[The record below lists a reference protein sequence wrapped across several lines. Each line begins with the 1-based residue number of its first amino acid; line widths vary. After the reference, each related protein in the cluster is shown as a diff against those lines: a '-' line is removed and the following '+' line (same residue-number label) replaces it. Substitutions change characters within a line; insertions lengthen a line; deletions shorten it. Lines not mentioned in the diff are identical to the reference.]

1 MKMGYIAPIPH
12 HQYKQY
18 QEREIKVEKHPFTFL
33 PVQPVKPMKNKTQ
46 AHTEEAEPSYH
57 VLQSKQRKTSN
68 QAHSKPSI
76 PTTLLAQ
83 LTGKGKLFNE
93 YV

>member
-1 MKMGYIAPIPH
+1 MGYIAPIPH

-46 AHTEEAEPSYH
+46 AHTEEAESSYH
-57 VLQSKQRKTSN
+57 VLQSKQRKNSN
-68 QAHSKPSI
+68 QALSKPSI
-76 PTTLLAQ
+76 QTTLLAQ